1 VRCHFLAPLKPP
13 DAAVPSGDR
22 TIVRNL
28 MTALGRLGFDVHLA
42 SRLRTR
48 LATGAPEE
56 MAALAEA
63 AAAQLARILARE
75 RTGDLVFT
83 YHVYHR
89 APDLIGPPLARQLG
103 VPYVVAEAS
112 RAPKQAAGPFAAGYH
127 LAGEAIDA
135 AKLVFAAT
143 RRDRVMLERMRPP
156 GQHIVDL
163 HPFLDLAQWPPP
175 DRTAAEE
182 EEADRRVRLL
192 TVAMMRP
199 GNKAASY
206 ARLAAALPALAPGT
220 FTLDIVGDGAARAE
234 VMARFA
240 PFGDAVRFHGRIDEP
255 ARLRALYASADLFVW
270 PAVNEPFG
278 VVFLEAQSQG
288 VPCLAAG
295 HGGVADAIRD
305 GETGR
310 VVPPGDEPAFAA
322 ALREIVA
329 DHDLRRRWSVAAV
342 DFVASS
348 RSLDRAV
355 AIIGKALADIGVRA
369 PAMAP

>member
-13 DAAVPSGDR
+13 DDAVPSGDR

-42 SRLRTR
+42 SRLRAR
-48 LATGAPEE
+48 LATGAPDE
-56 MAALAEA
+56 MTALTEA
-63 AAAQLARILARE
+63 AAAELARILARG

-103 VPYVVAEAS
+103 IPYVVAEAS
-112 RAPKQAAGPFAAGYH
+112 RAPKQETGPFAAGYR

-156 GQHIVDL
+156 GQRIVDL

-175 DRTAAEE
+175 AHAAEGKAE
-182 EEADRRVRLL
+182 GRVRLL

-206 ARLAAALPALAPGT
+206 ARLAAALPALAPGS

-234 VMARFA
+234 VMERFA
-240 PFGDAVRFHGRIDEP
+240 PFGDAVRFHGRIDDP
-255 ARLRALYASADLFVW
+255 ARLRALYAAADLFVW

-288 VPCLAAG
+288 LPCLAAG
-295 HGGVADAIRD
+295 YGGVADAIGD

-310 VVPPGDEPAFAA
+310 VVPPDDAPAFAA

-329 DHDLRRRWSVAAV
+329 DRELRRRWSAAAV
-342 DFVASS
+342 DFVATS
-348 RSLDRAV
+348 RSLDGAV
-355 AIIGKALADIGVRA
+355 AIIGEALAGIGVRA